1 MISQSSW
8 GQLKHVN
15 NKDQKCKLLQLFQ
28 AAPRT
33 STFVC
38 AVLNVFLRRLNDSKA
53 EITQNKL
60 MSLILAS
67 EILLCTMQ
75 ATKLQSWA
83 AFMFILKF
91 HALYTLRQHYSDPNI
106 EWPFL

>member
-8 GQLKHVN
+8 GQPKHVN

-38 AVLNVFLRRLNDSKA
+38 VVLNVFLRRLNDSKA

-91 HALYTLRQHYSDPNI
+91 HSLYTLRQHYSDPNI